1 MVIYKETSLSWLDV
15 DLPTQPLSWE
25 PGKGVCLHLFGQRL
39 FLVQNM
45 TLRMYPRHKG
55 HSARVLWKASYLSGE
70 PSPSSD
76 DPEWEG
82 RRKGKEDER
91 EPLERQWMW
100 LWGAKGGTEH
110 SGGSSVESDW
120 ELQIPFVKHF
130 LQMLKLFS
138 FRAVGAYVKN
148 YAVVNYKH
156 KCSHQIQL
164 AFKGEG
170 KREEGNKRETVSP

>member
-1 MVIYKETSLSWLDV
+1 MIGCRLTNPTPKLGTWKRSLSPLIWTTVILGPKHDPKDV
-15 DLPTQPLSWE
+15 SKAQGTFSKGALKSFSSVSGTLS
-25 PGKGVCLHLFGQRL
+25 LLFRWSW
-39 FLVQNM
+39 V
-45 TLRMYPRHKG
+45 
-55 HSARVLWKASYLSGE
+55 
-70 PSPSSD
+70 
-76 DPEWEG
+76 G
-82 RRKGKEDER
+82 RQMER

-148 YAVVNYKH
+148 YAMVNYKH